1 MESLQPLTTLLVILL
16 MIGAF
21 LLSFIPILP
30 GPIIPWAVGIAF
42 GILNEWQR
50 LTPVAAI
57 VMTALMVVGATADY
71 WRPLL
76 GAKTTGMTCRTSL
89 GSMIGGIAG
98 TVLIPIPL
106 LGTLIGCIAGALVVE
121 LLQFGDLRRALAAG
135 QLALKLFIIGYALNI
150 ALSFAILLT
159 FLISLLTTA

>member
-1 MESLQPLTTLLVILL
+1 MDSLQPITTLLVILA
-16 MIGAF
+16 MAVAF

-30 GPIIPWAVGIAF
+30 GPVIPWVVGVAF
-42 GILNEWQR
+42 GILNGWER
-50 LTPVAAI
+50 LTPAAAL
-57 VMTALMVVGATADY
+57 VMTALMVIGATADI

-76 GAKTTGMTCRTSL
+76 GAKTGGMTCRTSL
-89 GSMIGGIAG
+89 GSIIGGIAG

-135 QLALKLFIIGYALNI
+135 RVALKLFIVGYALNI